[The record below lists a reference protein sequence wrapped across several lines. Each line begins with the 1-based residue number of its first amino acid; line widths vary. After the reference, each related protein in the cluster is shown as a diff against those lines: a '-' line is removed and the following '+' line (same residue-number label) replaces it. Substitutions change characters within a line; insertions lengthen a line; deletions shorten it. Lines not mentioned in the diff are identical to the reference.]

1 MGLLAKDSVGGLS
14 RIDALEKA
22 ASDKH
27 KGVFFY
33 INKKRRQGK
42 SSSHV
47 MTSTEYANFQRTLRV
62 AHAIA
67 ASRSKKKKK

>member
-1 MGLLAKDSVGGLS
+1 MNLKK
-14 RIDALEKA
+14 LEILFKS

-42 SSSHV
+42 QSSHV
-47 MTSTEYANFQRTLRV
+47 MTAEEYGRFQALLRR

-67 ASRSKKKKK
+67 ASRSSKKKKK

>member
-1 MGLLAKDSVGGLS
+1 MSLVD
-14 RIDALEKA
+14 LEMLIKE

-33 INKKRRQGK
+33 INRKRRQGK

-47 MTSTEYANFQRTLRV
+47 MTSTEYANFQKVLKI

-67 ASRSKKKKK
+67 ASRSAKKKRR